1 MIFKSWTLAVAS
13 LITGIFID
21 LDHIA
26 DVVREHGWS
35 TKIKEFF
42 YICNNAQF
50 ERVVLFCHGWEWLL
64 LWSIAA
70 WLTDWN
76 HWITGA
82 VIGIG
87 HHLVL
92 DTFHNSSNPY
102 SYSLLWRWKHDFDF
116 NTTFSRLTDKKYNNK
131 YFADKI
137 KNN

>member
-1 MIFKSWTLAVAS
+1 MVFKSWGLAAAS
-13 LITGIFID
+13 FITGIFID

-42 YICNNAQF
+42 HICHNAQF
-50 ERVVLFCHGWEWLL
+50 DRIVLFFHGWEWLL

-76 HWITGA
+76 PWVTGA
-82 VIGIG
+82 VIGIA

-92 DTFHNSSNPY
+92 DTFHNTYSLH
-102 SYSLLWRWKHDFDF
+102 SYSLIWRWKKDFDF
-116 NTTFSRLTDKKYNNK
+116 DTVFPKMTRYKYSKYSSHKTKYN
-131 YFADKI
+131 
-137 KNN
+137 